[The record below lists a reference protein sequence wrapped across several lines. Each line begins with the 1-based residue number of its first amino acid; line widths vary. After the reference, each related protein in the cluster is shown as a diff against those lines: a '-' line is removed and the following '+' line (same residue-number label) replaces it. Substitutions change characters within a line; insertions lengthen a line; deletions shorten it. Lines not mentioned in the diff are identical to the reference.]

1 MVVNMQNQNDKR
13 LTNPVGKEDQELKI
27 DFGTIVFMIVGA
39 IISWINMLMIL
50 YYLQGNFESIFV
62 ILAFLSVIFTTSIP
76 GIVIGIKNR
85 FWGYGYI
92 LGFAIAGIPFSFL
105 RPPYGDLFI
114 GWYTFATVIFI
125 FIIIWL
131 IFWKTWRS
139 LSLIKSENM

>member
-1 MVVNMQNQNDKR
+1 MQNQNGKR
-13 LTNPVGKEDQELKI
+13 LTNPLGIEDQELKI
-27 DFGTIVFMIVGA
+27 DLVTVIFMLIGA
-39 IISWINMLMIL
+39 ICSWINMLMIL
-50 YYLQGNFESIFV
+50 HYLQGNYESIFV

-92 LGFAIAGIPFSFL
+92 FGFAIAGIPFYFL

-139 LSLIKSENM
+139 LSLIKGEKV

>member
-1 MVVNMQNQNDKR
+1 MQNQNDKR
-13 LTNPVGKEDQELKI
+13 LTNPVGKEDQELRI
-27 DFGTIVFMIVGA
+27 EFGTIVFMIVGA
-39 IISWINMLMIL
+39 FISWINMLMIL

-92 LGFAIAGIPFSFL
+92 FGFAIAGIPFSFL
-105 RPPYGDLFI
+105 SPPYGDLFI

-139 LSLIKSENM
+139 LSSIKSENV